1 MYRHSPL
8 RTTLYLLLTL
18 ALLFTGLVL
27 PGQQLPTAFA
37 GDPDS
42 PLQLREMGV
51 CADAV
56 SRGGAGGLG
65 VLSFGLGID
74 DTRFDS
80 YNGDFVVAGLP
91 AGATIIEA
99 WLYWNGSD
107 TGNAPEDDPGL
118 FVPNP
123 GNPPDG
129 DPTVTLQALPAGAA
143 TQVASVTRIGGP
155 AFWIT
160 SDFSYAYRADVSPI
174 VTGNGSYRLAGVNNL
189 DNYINGAEL
198 VLVYR
203 DTTRDPYYFGIA
215 EGLDLAEGNSSP
227 SSGPGT
233 KAVVYQFE
241 PAEIARTAQVTVFL
255 GGAGFSADGETSFW
269 YRSDIAANLP
279 ITPTDTSIISDPL
292 ATEVPNP
299 FDGFNNQATSGTPTG
314 ASGGYWDSVTF
325 NVAIPA
331 GDSWLAVQVESQDT
345 TPTLDRI
352 EWVGAVMN
360 MPLACPAVQVT
371 KTRTSP
377 DFVQSGETIT
387 FQLLVENVG
396 DTSLTDV
403 VLQDLYDT
411 TYLAF
416 ASAVAAPND
425 ATNDGQL
432 DWSNVGPLPYGGST
446 TVTVNFTAV
455 ASTEPIVGPPADRS
469 INIAAA
475 TVITDTNGLTDG
487 PGNYPADDP
496 NTPEDENPYTDTAD
510 VEITDPSLTVVKS
523 VVTPATGIQIS
534 GQPIVFDIVVTNDG
548 DTTWNVIPLSDTY
561 TTTHLTYSSAT
572 LAPNNAT
579 NDGQLDWSDITG
591 AGSLAPGNAITIT
604 LTFIANTSTT
614 GLPNNQD
621 FNVATVSNPTDENG
635 DSIDDVTDTEPFR
648 VLTPAS
654 LGDRVWVDTNGNG
667 IQNSGEPNR
676 SGVTVNLYAA
686 GDLVTPIATDTTDA
700 SGIYGFS
707 NLFPGDYVVEF
718 IKPSGFEFTAL
729 DQGAND
735 AVDSDA
741 NQTTG
746 RTAAIN
752 LSEGENDLTWDAG
765 IYELLDIGDLVW
777 EDINGDGIQSP
788 GELGLNGVA
797 VQLQYAGP
805 DGNFATTG
813 DNTTQ
818 NATTNAS
825 GAYLFA
831 NQPPGTYRILFTA
844 PGGYAFTVQDSAV
857 PGATDANDSDANPAT
872 GLTASFAVT
881 SGNDDLT
888 RDAGLY
894 QPASL
899 GNFVWEDINGDGI
912 QTGESGNGISGVN
925 VELQYAGPDGSFAT
939 AGDNSTQNTTT
950 NASGAYLFSNL
961 IPGAYRVLFT
971 APSGHVFTLQDSTV
985 SGANDTNDSDVNP
998 ATGLTIQTSLVSGE
1012 NDLTWDA
1019 GLYRP
1024 ASLGNFVWED
1034 MNGDGIQ
1041 TGESGNGISSVAV
1054 QLQYAG
1060 PDGSFGTGDDAT
1072 QNTTTNVSGA
1082 YLFSNLSPGNYRVLF
1097 TAPGGYVFTL
1107 QDSALPGANDTNDSD
1122 ANPATGLTIQT
1133 SLVSGESDLTWD
1145 AGLYRP
1151 ITLGDTIF
1159 RDPNANTVQD
1169 VGENDVVPNVP
1180 ITLTNLTTG
1189 LVFNATSDNTSPT
1202 GNYLFSNLPPGL
1214 YTIDVPANLPLLI
1227 RTTPLPGPFLLQSG
1241 VTDLTKDFGYINP
1254 TAVEIANVEVSAGPE
1269 GITLTWQTVKED
1281 LGDSFRIY
1289 RALNEYGVRKL
1300 VTLKPILAQGSP
1312 NGAAYTFLDTAV
1324 SSGTDYYYWIEISP
1338 QGTLVGP
1345 IYAPYRDDPGGS
1357 GGAQIFIPLVVR

>member
-1 MYRHSPL
+1 MSRTPL
-8 RTTLYLLLTL
+8 FRTTLYLLLTF
-18 ALLFTGLVL
+18 ALLFSTVALPAQHLPSVL
-27 PGQQLPTAFA
+27 A

-42 PLQLREMGV
+42 PLQLREMGT
-51 CADAV
+51 CDDAV
-56 SRGGAGGLG
+56 SRGGPGGLG

-74 DTRFDS
+74 DTRFDA
-80 YNGDFVVAGLP
+80 YNGDFTVSGLP

-107 TGNAPEDDPGL
+107 TGNAPEDDPNL
-118 FVPNP
+118 FIPNP
-123 GNPPDG
+123 GSPPDG

-143 TQVASVTRIGGP
+143 TQVSPLSRIGGP
-155 AFWIT
+155 AFWNT
-160 SDFSYAYRADVSPI
+160 SDFSYAYSADVSGI
-174 VTGNGSYRLAGVNNL
+174 VTGNGSYRLAGVDNL

-198 VLVYR
+198 MIVYR
-203 DTTRDPYYFGIA
+203 DTTRDPYYLGIA
-215 EGLDLAEGNSSP
+215 EGLDLAEGNSGP

-241 PAEIARTAQVTVFL
+241 PAQIARTAQVTVFL

-299 FDGFNNQATSGTPTG
+299 FDGFNNQATPGTPTG

-377 DFVQSGETIT
+377 DLVQPGDAVT
-387 FQLLVENVG
+387 FDLLIENVG
-396 DTSLTDV
+396 DTDITTVS
-403 VLQDLYDT
+403 LQDLYDT
-411 TYLAF
+411 TYLSF
-416 ASAVAAPND
+416 ASATPVSND
-425 ATNDGQL
+425 LINDGQL
-432 DWSNVGPLPYGGST
+432 DWSNVGPIPYGGSV
-446 TVTVNFTAV
+446 TVAVNFTAA
-455 ASTEPIVGPPADRS
+455 ASTEPIVGPPADRT
-469 INIAAA
+469 INTASV
-475 TVITDTNGLTDG
+475 TGITDENGLTDG

-510 VEITDPSLTVVKS
+510 VEITDPSLSVVKS
-523 VVTPATGIQIS
+523 VVSPANGIQIS
-534 GQPIVFDIVVTNDG
+534 GQPIVFNLVITNDG
-548 DTTWNVIPLSDTY
+548 DTTWNVIPLRDTY
-561 TTTHLTYSSAT
+561 TTTHLTYGSAS
-572 LAPNNAT
+572 LAPNDPT

-591 AGSLAPGNAITIT
+591 AGSLAPGNALTIT
-604 LTFIANTSTT
+604 LTFTANASTT

-635 DSIDDVTDTEPFR
+635 DSINDVRDTEPFR

-654 LGDRVWVDTNGNG
+654 LGNRVWVDTNGNG
-667 IQNSGEPNR
+667 IQDGGEPNR
-676 SGVTVNLYAA
+676 SGVTVNLYSTS
-686 GDLVTPIATDTTDA
+686 DLVTPIATDTTDA

-707 NLFPGDYVVEF
+707 DLFPGDYVVEF
-718 IKPSGFEFTAL
+718 IKPAGFEFTAAN
-729 DQGAND
+729 QGAND

-741 NQTTG
+741 SQATG
-746 RTAAIN
+746 RTGTIN
-752 LSEGENDLTWDAG
+752 LSEGENDTTWDAG
-765 IYELLDIGDLVW
+765 LYEPLDIGNFVW
-777 EDINGDGIQSP
+777 EDINGDGIQT
-788 GELGLNGVA
+788 GEAGNGLSGVA

-805 DGNFATTG
+805 DGIFGNG
-813 DNTTQ
+813 DDTTQ
-818 NATTNAS
+818 NTTTGAG

-831 NQPPGTYRILFTA
+831 NQPPGTYRVLFTA
-844 PGGYAFTVQDSAV
+844 PGGYVFTVQDSTV
-857 PGATDANDSDANPAT
+857 SGATDANDSDPTPAT

-894 QPASL
+894 
-899 GNFVWEDINGDGI
+899 
-912 QTGESGNGISGVN
+912 
-925 VELQYAGPDGSFAT
+925 
-939 AGDNSTQNTTT
+939 
-950 NASGAYLFSNL
+950 
-961 IPGAYRVLFT
+961 
-971 APSGHVFTLQDSTV
+971 
-985 SGANDTNDSDVNP
+985 
-998 ATGLTIQTSLVSGE
+998 
-1012 NDLTWDA
+1012 
-1019 GLYRP
+1019 RP

-1034 MNGDGIQ
+1034 MNGDGTQ
-1041 TGESGNGISSVAV
+1041 AGESGNGLSSVAV

-1060 PDGSFGTGDDAT
+1060 PDGVFGNGDDST
-1072 QNTTTNVSGA
+1072 QNTTTGIGGA
-1082 YLFSNLSPGNYRVLF
+1082 YLFSNLAPGTYRVLF
-1097 TAPGGYVFTL
+1097 TAPGGYVFTI

-1122 ANPATGLTIQT
+1122 ANPATGLTIST

-1189 LVFNATSDNTSPT
+1189 LVFTTFSDSTSPT

-1214 YTIDVPANLPLLI
+1214 YSIDVPANLPLLI

-1254 TAVEIANVEVSAGPE
+1254 TAVEIATVEATAGPN
-1269 GITLTWQTVKED
+1269 GITLTWQTLKED
-1281 LGDSFRIY
+1281 AGDSFRIY
-1289 RALNEYGVRKL
+1289 RALQENGVRKL

-1312 NGAAYTFLDTAV
+1312 NGATYAFLDTAV
-1324 SSGTDYYYWIEISP
+1324 TRGSDYYYWIEISP
-1338 QGTLVGP
+1338 QATLVGP
-1345 IYAPYRDDPGGS
+1345 IYAPYRDDPGA